1 MLFIFRKWVEMYR
14 EHCHKLEKGK
24 AKINRD
30 IDQSSLSRSQKLG
43 ILDERE
49 NQRTC
54 SGNWFSFFLFFYYL
68 HLKTVSI
75 SLDLVSTIESKQMLI
90 NQMVE
95 NILVFKKPFLDA
107 LEVVDSVLEMKDGPT
122 IINGKELLSSVSRDD
137 LERYQ
142 SLHSVR

>member
-1 MLFIFRKWVEMYR
+1 MV
-14 EHCHKLEKGK
+14 
-24 AKINRD
+24 
-30 IDQSSLSRSQKLG
+30 
-43 ILDERE
+43 
-49 NQRTC
+49 
-54 SGNWFSFFLFFYYL
+54 
-68 HLKTVSI
+68 
-75 SLDLVSTIESKQMLI
+75 I

-107 LEVVDSVLEMKDGPT
+107 QEVVDSVLEMKDGPT